1 MSALH
6 YALYATPDGSI
17 IEGVFRIKRYVEA
30 FFPGLIE
37 IAREPAHFTVVY
49 GPALAADATEAR
61 TVSEAAEIYP
71 EAVDWGV
78 NIVPTTFRGVSHFVR
93 PPRTLVHLEFEN
105 TQLTALQKVVRTR
118 LADVNAEYAA
128 RHAITGKYDRSND
141 ADPKR
146 WLHIAIGTV
155 PESTSAADLIRI
167 EDAVRDQ
174 ADAFIPPRI
183 NIRSLDL
190 ISAVTDTPIVLQDC
204 WRGMSLV
211 DILSPP

>member
-1 MSALH
+1 MAAPH
-6 YALYATPDGSI
+6 YALYATVDGSI
-17 IEGVFRIKRYVEA
+17 AEGVFRIKRHVGA

-37 IAREPAHFTVVY
+37 IAKEPAHFTVVY
-49 GPALAADATEAR
+49 GPALAAGATEAR
-61 TVSEAAEIYP
+61 TVDEAAKIYP

-78 NIVPTTFRGVSHFVR
+78 NTVPTSYRGVGHFVR

-105 TQLTALQKVVRTR
+105 TQLTGLQKAVRAR
-118 LADVNAEYAA
+118 LADVDAEYAA

-167 EDAVRDQ
+167 EDTVREQ
-174 ADAFIPPRI
+174 ADAFIPSQI
-183 NIRSLDL
+183 DVRSLDL
-190 ISAVTDTPIVLQDC
+190 VSAVTDTPVVLQDC
-204 WRGMSLV
+204 WRTLSLEE
-211 DILSPP
+211 IMAR